1 MASQIIVILAVVVFL
16 LSAIYIWG
24 KVGKFNKPV
33 MKESCHGNCAECAS
47 ACKEKDEP
55 KGKFDK
61 YEEFR
66 KQ

>member
-1 MASQIIVILAVVVFL
+1 MLSQVIVILAVVVIL
-16 LSAIYIWG
+16 LCAIYIWG
-24 KVGKFNKPV
+24 KTTKMKTPI

-47 ACKEKDEP
+47 ACKEKP

-66 KQ
+66 K

>member
-1 MASQIIVILAVVVFL
+1 MAAQIIVILAIVVFL

-24 KVGKFNKPV
+24 KTAKFKSPV

-47 ACKEKDEP
+47 ACKEKP

-66 KQ
+66 K